1 MKKIGRHDFSPVILY
16 SVYSMKELLTWILLF
31 VFYLTKW
38 QKRYYV
44 THTHVHTMDTLRSY
58 HSY

>member
-31 VFYLTKW
+31 VFYLK
-38 QKRYYV
+38 KDKK
-44 THTHVHTMDTLRSY
+44 DTI
-58 HSY
+58 